1 MSYLPEW
8 TKGLNLPAHQKAQEE
23 GEYIKASI
31 VVAMQFKKTLIW
43 SESDPETWPELSNYL
58 QGQRIR
64 LEKTSRVQFYK
75 YSFIEPREVR
85 DFLGDQ
91 EK

>member
-8 TKGLNLPAHQKAQEE
+8 TKGLNLPVQQRAQEE

-31 VVAMQFKKTLIW
+31 LVAMQFKRPLIW
-43 SESDPETWPELSNYL
+43 CELDPALWPELENYL
-58 QGQRIR
+58 YGQRVK
-64 LEKTSRVQFYK
+64 LEKTTGQLYK

-85 DFLGDQ
+85 DFMGDQ